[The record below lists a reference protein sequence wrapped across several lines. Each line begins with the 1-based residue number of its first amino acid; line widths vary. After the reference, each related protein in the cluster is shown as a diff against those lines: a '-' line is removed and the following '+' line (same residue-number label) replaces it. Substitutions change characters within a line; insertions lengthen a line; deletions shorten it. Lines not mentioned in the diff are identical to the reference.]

1 MDAVTLEIMHGK
13 LLATVDEM
21 GMVLARTSMSPVI
34 YEVLDFACGIC
45 DAEGDLVAQAN
56 GLTLFTGTFAAQVR
70 FIIEKHG
77 ARMQPG
83 DAFITNDPFQGGTH
97 CCDMAVIKPL
107 FHERQRIGFAIT
119 VAHWL
124 DVGGA
129 VAGSLPADAS
139 EVFQEGLRLPGV
151 RLCQDGRLLED
162 VRDIIAANSR
172 LPQMALGDL
181 NAELAAVNIAERRLT
196 ELVDRYGLDGLQ
208 SAFAEILD
216 HGEQQARQAVAALPD
231 GVYVAEDWIDGDGVT
246 DDRIPVRVSV
256 RIEGET
262 ITADFDGC
270 APARGGPINCTRGA
284 LQSAVK
290 SVFKALV
297 GPQEP
302 SNEGWFRPVR
312 IEIPEGTVFSAVSPS
327 PIGWYY
333 EGAAQASELVW
344 KALAPIAPE
353 RFSAGSY
360 MSLCATYICGRD
372 KAGEMFVH
380 IEPQHGGWGATPERD
395 GASGLIAITDG
406 DTCNLSVELL
416 EAKYPLRISRYGFN
430 TEEGPGAGRHRGGF
444 GLVREYEVL
453 TDDAFTYAS
462 FGRSVERPWG
472 ADGGQPGSRNHLTI
486 SRNGGSLRTARTPH
500 EALARGDRVAI
511 VTGGGGGWGD
521 PADRSDDEIAADIA
535 DGLLTEDQAREVYGR

>member
-1 MDAVTLEIMHGK
+1 MDAVTLEIVHGK

-45 DAEGDLVAQAN
+45 DPDGDLIAQAN

-70 FIIEKHG
+70 FIIAKHG
-77 ARMQPG
+77 DRMQPG

-107 FHERQRIGFAIT
+107 FHGGERLGFAIT

-151 RLCQDGRLLED
+151 RLCRDGSLLDD

-181 NAELAAVNIAERRLT
+181 NAELAAVNIAERRLA
-196 ELVDRYGLDGLQ
+196 ELVARHGAEGVRA
-208 SAFAEILD
+208 AFAQILK
-216 HGEQQARQAVAALPD
+216 HGETEARKAVAALPD
-231 GVYVAEDWIDGDGVT
+231 GIYEAQDWIDGDGAT
-246 DDRIPVRVSV
+246 EDRIPVQVRV
-256 RIEGET
+256 IIDGERL
-262 ITADFDGC
+262 TADFTGC
-270 APARGGPINCTRGA
+270 APARNGPINCTRGA

-297 GPQEP
+297 SPQEP
-302 SNEGWFRPVR
+302 SNEGWFSPVA
-312 IEIPEGTVFSAVSPS
+312 IEIPDGTVFSAVSPS

-333 EGAAQASELVW
+333 EGAAQASELIW

-372 KAGEMFVH
+372 RNGEMFVH

-406 DTCNLSVELL
+406 DTYNLSVELL
-416 EAKYPLRISRYGFN
+416 EAKYPLRISRYAFN
-430 TEEGPGAGRHRGGF
+430 TDDAPGAGKHRGGF
-444 GLVREYEVL
+444 GLIREYEVL

-462 FGRSVERPWG
+462 FGRSVEQPWG
-472 ADGGQPGSRNHLTI
+472 ADGGGKGSPNYLTI
-486 SRNGGSLRTARTPH
+486 KRNGETMRMARTPH
-500 EALARGDRVAI
+500 EALARGDRLSI
-511 VTGGGGGWGD
+511 VTGNGGGWGD
-521 PADRSDDEIAADIA
+521 PSERAADDIAADLA
-535 DGLLTEDQAREVYGR
+535 DGLLTESAAREVYGR

>member
-1 MDAVTLEIMHGK
+1 MDPVTLEIVHGK

-21 GMVLARTSMSPVI
+21 GTVLARTSMSPVI

-45 DAEGDLVAQAN
+45 DPKGDLIAQAN

-77 ARMQPG
+77 DRMRPG
-83 DAFITNDPFQGGTH
+83 DAFITNDPFHGGTH

-107 FHERQRIGFAIT
+107 FAGDQLMGFAIS

-129 VAGSLPADAS
+129 VAGSLPADAT
-139 EVFQEGLRLPGV
+139 EVFQEGLRLPGIH
-151 RLCQDGRLLED
+151 LCREDVLLDD

-172 LPQMALGDL
+172 LPKMALGDL
-181 NAELAAVNIAERRLT
+181 NAELAAVNIAAARIG
-196 ELVDRYGLDGLQ
+196 ELCERYGAEGLKQ
-208 SAFAEILD
+208 AFDTILD
-216 HGEQQARQAVAALPD
+216 TGEKEARAALRALPD
-231 GVYVAEDWIDGDGVT
+231 GTYEAQDWIDGDGRS
-246 DDRIPVRVSV
+246 DERIPVQVKVTIS
-256 RIEGET
+256 GDA
-262 ITADFDGC
+262 ITADFTGS
-270 APARGGPINCTRGA
+270 AAARPGPINCTAGA

-297 GPQEP
+297 GPHAP

-312 IEIPEGTVFSAVSPS
+312 IDVPDGTVFSAVSPS

-344 KALAPIAPE
+344 KALAPLAPE
-353 RFSAGSY
+353 KFSAGSY
-360 MSLCATYICGRD
+360 MSLCATYICGEDRSG
-372 KAGEMFVH
+372 APYVH

-406 DTCNLSVELL
+406 DTYNLSVELL
-416 EAKYPLRISRYGFN
+416 EAKYPLRLRRYGFN
-430 TEEGPGAGRHRGGF
+430 TDEGPGAGRFRGGY

-453 TDDAFTYAS
+453 GDNAFTYAS
-462 FGRSVERPWG
+462 MGRSVERPWG
-472 ADGGQPGSRNHLTI
+472 EDGGGEGSRNYMEIT
-486 SRNGGSLRTARTPH
+486 RNGATERVARIPH
-500 EALARGDRVAI
+500 ADLSRGDRVSI

-521 PADRSDDEIAADIA
+521 PGLRSPDAVAADVA
-535 DGLLTEDQAREVYGR
+535 DGLLTEAEAKAVYGS

>member
-1 MDAVTLEIMHGK
+1 MHGK

-21 GMVLARTSMSPVI
+21 GLVLARTSMSPVI

-45 DAEGDLVAQAN
+45 DRRGDLIAQAN

-77 ARMQPG
+77 DRMQPG
-83 DAFITNDPFQGGTH
+83 DSFITNDPFQGGTH

-107 FHERQRIGFAIT
+107 FHDGERLGFAIT

-139 EVFQEGLRLPGV
+139 EVFQEGLRLPGIQ
-151 RLCQDGRLLED
+151 LCRDGQLLSD

-181 NAELAAVNIAERRLT
+181 NAELAAVNIAERRLA
-196 ELVDRYGLDGLQ
+196 EMVAKHGADDVRE
-208 SAFAEILD
+208 AFGQILS
-216 HGEQQARQAVAALPD
+216 HGETEARKAVAALPD
-231 GVYVAEDWIDGDGVT
+231 GVYEAQDWIDGDGVSEE
-246 DDRIPVRVSV
+246 RIPVNVKV
-256 RIEGET
+256 TIAGET
-262 ITADFDGC
+262 LTADLTGS

-290 SVFKALV
+290 SVFKALIS
-297 GPQEP
+297 PHEP
-302 SNEGWFRPVR
+302 SNEGWFNPVV
-312 IEIPEGTVFSAVSPS
+312 IKIPDGTVFSAVSPS

-372 KAGEMFVH
+372 RNGEMFVH

-406 DTCNLSVELL
+406 DTYNLSVELL
-416 EAKYPLRISRYGFN
+416 EAKYPLRISRYAFN
-430 TEEGPGAGRHRGGF
+430 TDDAPGAGRHRGGF
-444 GLVREYEVL
+444 GLIRDYEVL
-453 TDDAFTYAS
+453 TEGTFAYAS

-472 ADGGQPGSRNHLTI
+472 ADGGQAGSQNYLTI
-486 SRNGGSLRTARTPH
+486 ERDGQTVRTARTPH
-500 EALARGDRVAI
+500 ETLSPGDRLSI
-511 VTGGGGGWGD
+511 VTGNGGGWGS
-521 PADRSDDEIAADIA
+521 PAERTAEDVAADVA
-535 DGLLTEDQAREVYGR
+535 DGLLSETQAREVYGR

>member
-45 DAEGDLVAQAN
+45 DPKGDLIAQAN

-70 FIIEKHG
+70 FIIGKHG
-77 ARMQPG
+77 DRMQPG
-83 DAFITNDPFQGGTH
+83 DAFITNDPFEGGTH

-107 FHERQRIGFAIT
+107 FHDGVRLGFAIT

-129 VAGSLPADAS
+129 VAGSLPADAT
-139 EVFQEGLRLPGV
+139 EVFQEGLRLPGI
-151 RLCQDGRLLED
+151 RLCRDGKLLED
-162 VRDIIAANSR
+162 VRDIISANSR
-172 LPQMALGDL
+172 LPQIALGDL
-181 NAELAAVNIAERRLT
+181 NAELAAVNIAERRLA
-196 ELVDRYGLDGLQ
+196 ELVARHGPDSLHE
-208 SAFAEILD
+208 AFAQILR
-216 HGEQQARQAVAALPD
+216 HGETEARKAVAALPD
-231 GVYVAEDWIDGDGVT
+231 GIYEASDWIDGDGVSK
-246 DDRIPVRVSV
+246 DRIPVSV
-256 RIEGET
+256 RIT
-262 ITADFDGC
+262 IAGDTLTTDFTGC
-270 APARGGPINCTRGA
+270 ALARGGPINCTRGA

-297 GPQEP
+297 SPQEP
-302 SNEGWFRPVR
+302 SNEGWFSPVV
-312 IEIPEGTVFSAVSPS
+312 IEIPDGTVFSAVSPS

-372 KAGEMFVH
+372 RNGEMFVH

-406 DTCNLSVELL
+406 DTYNLSVELL
-416 EAKYPLRISRYGFN
+416 EAKYPLRISRYAFN
-430 TEEGPGAGRHRGGF
+430 TVDAPGAGKHRGGF
-444 GLVREYEVL
+444 GLIREYEVL
-453 TDDAFTYAS
+453 TDDAFAYAS
-462 FGRSVERPWG
+462 FGRSVEQPWG
-472 ADGGQPGSRNHLTI
+472 ADGGGAGSQNYLTI
-486 SRNGGSLRTARTPH
+486 ERDGETMRTARTPH
-500 EALARGDRVAI
+500 EALARGDRLSI
-511 VTGGGGGWGD
+511 VTGNGGGWGD
-521 PADRSDDEIAADIA
+521 PADRAAEDIIADMA
-535 DGLLTEDQAREVYGR
+535 DGLLTEAQSREVYGR